1 MNLRFSGMRGIF
13 VAAVLATP
21 LLLGSVAYAGAA
33 EQLAG
38 NQQATRCPL
47 ATIAVAAPGVFPHSA
62 DYDSRT
68 GTFLVGSLKKGTVTL
83 VDRDGS
89 ARTLVD
95 DPTLVSVQGIR
106 IDRVRNR
113 VLITNVDLGTAD
125 TTNAAGPLK
134 VAGIG
139 SYDLRTGRR
148 QWYTDLAAIT
158 PKATSHLA
166 ADVVVDSDGTAYVV
180 DTQSPT
186 LFRIS
191 HTGKASV
198 LLTSPLLAGTP
209 GLGVPGVLPDIAAS
223 AIALVSG
230 DLLIVAKGDGTLL
243 RVPIHHPD
251 QASAVKLDTGLVP
264 LAASLRVLPDGSI
277 AAVSS
282 GLLTQKPAVV
292 QRVRPDSSWR
302 SAKVTVTDTV
312 PDPITSGIT
321 AGPYGSTYTVSGGLA
336 DLLQHKPN
344 AGFTLRQVRVS

>member
-1 MNLRFSGMRGIF
+1 MNLRFSGMRGVF

-21 LLLGSVAYAGAA
+21 LLAGSVAHAA
-33 EQLAG
+33 PADRLTG
-38 NQQATRCPL
+38 NHQATRCPL
-47 ATIAVAAPGVFPHSA
+47 VTIAVAAPEVFPHSA
-62 DYDSRT
+62 DYDPRT
-68 GTFLVGSLKKGTVTL
+68 GIFLVGSLKKGTVTV
-83 VDRDGS
+83 VDRAGS

-95 DPTLVSVQGIR
+95 DPALVSVQGIR
-106 IDRVRNR
+106 IDRERNR
-113 VLITNVDLGTAD
+113 VLVTDVDLGTAD
-125 TTNAAGPLK
+125 ATAAAGPLK
-134 VAGIG
+134 VAGVA

-148 QWYTDLAAIT
+148 QWYADLAAVA
-158 PKATSHLA
+158 PAGTSHLA

-191 HTGKASV
+191 RTGKASV

-223 AIALVSG
+223 SVALVPG
-230 DLLIVAKGDGTLL
+230 GLLIVAKGDGTLV
-243 RVPIHHPD
+243 RVPIRHPD
-251 QASAVKLDTGLVP
+251 QASAVKLDTNLVP

-292 QRVRPDSSWR
+292 QRVRPDSSWH

-344 AGFTLRQVRVS
+344 VGFTLRQVRVS

>member
-1 MNLRFSGMRGIF
+1 M
-13 VAAVLATP
+13 
-21 LLLGSVAYAGAA
+21 LLGSVAYAGPA
-33 EQLAG
+33 EQFAG
-38 NQQATRCPL
+38 NHQATRCAL
-47 ATIAVAAPGVFPHSA
+47 TTIAVAAPEVFPHSA
-62 DYDSRT
+62 DYDPRT
-68 GTFLVGSLKKGTVTL
+68 GTFLVGSLKKGTVTV

-95 DPTLVSVQGIR
+95 DPALVSVQGIR
-106 IDRVRNR
+106 IDRARNR
-113 VLITNVDLGTAD
+113 VLVTDVDLGTAD
-125 TTNAAGPLK
+125 TTRGAGPLK
-134 VAGIG
+134 VAGVA

-148 QWYTDLAAIT
+148 QWYADLAAVA
-158 PKATSHLA
+158 PRNTSHLA

-186 LFRIS
+186 LFRVS
-191 HTGKASV
+191 RTGRASV
-198 LLTSPLLAGTP
+198 LLASTLLAGTP

-223 AIALVSG
+223 SVALVPG
-230 DLLIVAKGDGTLL
+230 DLLIVAKGDGTLV

-251 QASAVKLDTGLVP
+251 QAAAVKLDTNLVP
-264 LAASLRVLPDGSI
+264 LAASLRALPDGSI

-292 QRVRPDSSWR
+292 QRIRPDSSWR

-321 AGPYGSTYTVSGGLA
+321 AGPHGATYTLSGGLA